1 MFFQRFKWGKVWSL
15 SILLLISNFLASQA
29 QNPTDFG
36 YADNAISINDTG
48 EIVEGDSAIN
58 EVNQTIGIEDRAYK
72 PDFGVMANRDSS
84 YYYEIGKFYSRGV
97 IYGYVQVLVLSGL
110 EKRVELEFYTKKSD
124 FQPAMVQIDK
134 RREEWIQLCNAH
146 NAAALINELYAE
158 NTMYYNHKPL
168 VVGRPGLIQ
177 DYQYM
182 NRESYSLNL
191 TPLKTEQINNDILL
205 EIGQCSGSYGGKYI
219 IVWKK
224 NSAGKWEVLL
234 DSNI

>member
-1 MFFQRFKWGKVWSL
+1 MK
-15 SILLLISNFLASQA
+15 LLRNPFRLAVLMMIITLISMNSTLLAQSA
-29 QNPTDFG
+29 PEFG
-36 YADNAISINDTG
+36 YARNAISINDTG

-58 EVNQTIGIEDRAYK
+58 EINLATEIADRAYK
-72 PDFGVMANRDSS
+72 PDFSVVANRDSS
-84 YYYEIGKFYSRGV
+84 YYYEIGSFYSRGLV
-97 IYGYVQVLVLSGL
+97 YGYVQVLGVVGQERQL
-110 EKRVELEFYTKKSD
+110 ELEFYAKRSD
-124 FQPAMVQIDK
+124 VSPALVEIDR

-146 NAAALINELYAE
+146 NAAALINELYSE

-182 NRESYSLNL
+182 NRESYSLKL
-191 TPLKTEQINNDILL
+191 TPLKTQQVNENIVL

-224 NSAGKWEVLL
+224 SSSGKWEVFL